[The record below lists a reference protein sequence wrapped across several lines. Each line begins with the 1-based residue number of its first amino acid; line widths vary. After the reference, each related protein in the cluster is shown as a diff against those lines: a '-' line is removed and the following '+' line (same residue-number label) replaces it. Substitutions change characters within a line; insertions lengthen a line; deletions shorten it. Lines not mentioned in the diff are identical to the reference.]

1 MKKIVKYFSLLLIS
15 AFLLSIFVNDPVSA
29 NYNRAKNNAVVSVN
43 KRVEKDG
50 NGKEEDKL
58 NVKVSVTF
66 QRGFD
71 KGTALVYMCRK
82 DEGATI
88 NSPQDCD
95 DSNKTNVWGQ
105 SYVGSAFSQVDL
117 ISKEESGKAD
127 SNPKTMEFTAE
138 TNFVLRD
145 TERDN
150 RYVVF
155 VQTVFCTVRSKTG
168 DTYNGCQ
175 YWDNNSDTLITEKF
189 AKREFIAKDLIKN
202 NISDIENEELDSVVQ
217 KISDVVYDTI
227 MPIIWVVLTVFLVV
241 KGTLLGVQIVKA
253 ADEPQVRQEKIGS
266 LKWLVIGV
274 GVAALASGAV
284 TFITGFISG
293 ALDFN

>member
-1 MKKIVKYFSLLLIS
+1 MKKIIKYFSLLLIS
-15 AFLLSIFVNDPVSA
+15 AFLLSLFVNDPVSA
-29 NYNRAKNNAVVSVN
+29 NYNKAKNNAIVSVS
-43 KRVEKDG
+43 KRVVKDG

-58 NVKVSVTF
+58 NVNVRVTF

-71 KGTALVYMCRK
+71 KGTALYYICRK
-82 DEGATI
+82 DEGATV
-88 NSPQDCD
+88 NSPQDCGEE
-95 DSNKTNVWGQ
+95 NKILWGA
-105 SYVGSAFSQVDL
+105 SYVGSAYTQADL

-127 SNPKTMEFTAE
+127 SNPKTMNFTAE
-138 TNFVLRD
+138 TNFTLRD

-155 VQTVFCTVRSKTG
+155 VQTIYCTVRSKTG
-168 DTYNGCQ
+168 ETYNGCQ

-189 AKREFIAKDLIKN
+189 AKKEFIAKDLIKN
-202 NISDIENEELDSVVQ
+202 NISDIENDELDSVIK

-227 MPIIWVVLTVFLVV
+227 MPIIWAVLTVFLVV

-274 GVAALASGAV
+274 AVAALASGAV

-293 ALDFN
+293 ALEFN

>member
-1 MKKIVKYFSLLLIS
+1 MKKIMKYFSLLLIS
-15 AFLLSIFVNDPVSA
+15 AFLLSVFVTDPVSA
-29 NYNRAKNNAVVSVN
+29 NYNRAKNNTTVSVS
-43 KRVEKDG
+43 KRVVKDG

-58 NVKVSVTF
+58 NINVNVTF

-71 KGTALVYMCRK
+71 KGTALAYVCRK

-88 NSPQDCD
+88 NSPQDCSD
-95 DSNKTNVWGQ
+95 DNKILWGV
-105 SYVGSAFSQVDL
+105 SYVGSSYTQADL
-117 ISKEESGKAD
+117 ISKAETSKAD

-138 TNFVLRD
+138 TNFTLRD

-155 VQTVFCTVRSKTG
+155 VQTIYCTVRSKTG

-189 AKREFIAKDLIKN
+189 AKKEFVAKDLIKN
-202 NISDIENEELDSVVQ
+202 NISDIENDELDSVVQ

-293 ALDFN
+293 ALNFN